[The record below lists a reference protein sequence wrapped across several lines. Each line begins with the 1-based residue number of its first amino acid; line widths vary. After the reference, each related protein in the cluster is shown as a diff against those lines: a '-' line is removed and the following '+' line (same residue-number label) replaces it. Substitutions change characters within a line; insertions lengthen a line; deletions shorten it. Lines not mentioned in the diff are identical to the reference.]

1 MTDVSF
7 CKVQIRTSASY
18 IKLRLESY
26 CGPDGPHNPLSLPR
40 AVGRIPKR
48 SIFDCVIRPESPAP
62 AETWPG
68 LGSTDWISR
77 PLHPTRQGPSP
88 STCPWWASRPRR
100 VSFRSIMPPRG
111 RVPGLDMSVWISPPT
126 PRNADAARA
135 ACRLRHSDLRP
146 GPGRSSRGR
155 VPSPGTP
162 LSDAAEMGRVDGSPR
177 RGETRTDLRGVDVVC
192 TCRASGRSKLTREP
206 KQIDAQLGKWD
217 NSVSVHHYLRKGA
230 PTPEF
235 PRDTG
240 IPPTPEFPPSTGAGR
255 LTECTRWPVI
265 RLCFRPK
272 PGGSCVWCLR
282 NSARPQTQAEEDSG
296 PAAESPSGYAVQ
308 VHVFFERKTHGD

>member
-88 STCPWWASRPRR
+88 STSPWWASRPRR
-100 VSFRSIMPPRG
+100 VSFRSIR
-111 RVPGLDMSVWISPPT
+111 
-126 PRNADAARA
+126 
-135 ACRLRHSDLRP
+135 
-146 GPGRSSRGR
+146 
-155 VPSPGTP
+155 
-162 LSDAAEMGRVDGSPR
+162 
-177 RGETRTDLRGVDVVC
+177 
-192 TCRASGRSKLTREP
+192 
-206 KQIDAQLGKWD
+206 D
-217 NSVSVHHYLRKGA
+217 NSVSVHHYSRKGA